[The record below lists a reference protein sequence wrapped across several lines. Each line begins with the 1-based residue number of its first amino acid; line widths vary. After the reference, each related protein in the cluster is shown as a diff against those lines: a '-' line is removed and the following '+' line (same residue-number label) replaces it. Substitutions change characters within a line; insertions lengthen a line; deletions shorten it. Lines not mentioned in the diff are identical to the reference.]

1 MRTLFAIGFVPLGVA
16 ALFACAACGGNQGPG
31 GANSAADTHGSTVS
45 PEGGTSSEQVGP
57 ATTTVALGDGG
68 DLQGSKLVETH
79 TVASTSA
86 SGDPSPKGPHSHDPG
101 RTPADIRA
109 IVVAH
114 RDEARACYDRALPSH
129 PGIEGDLVIQWTIDP
144 KGGVTQISSDTS
156 RSQIAEA
163 TVVACVADII
173 KKIQFAAS
181 PGGFETKAFYPF
193 NFHPRHGQPATGAG
207 Q

>member
-1 MRTLFAIGFVPLGVA
+1 MRTLFAFGVVQLGVA
-16 ALFACAACGGNQGPG
+16 VLVGCGASPG
-31 GANSAADTHGSTVS
+31 EGANSATETRSGGASSSGGPSGEDAGS
-45 PEGGTSSEQVGP
+45 
-57 ATTTVALGDGG
+57 ATTTTALGDGG

-86 SGDPSPKGPHSHDPG
+86 SAGPAPKGPHSHDPG
-101 RTPADIRA
+101 RSPADIRA

-114 RDEARACYDRALPSH
+114 RDEARACYDRALPTH

-144 KGGVTQISSDTS
+144 KGNVTQVSSDTS

-193 NFHPRHGQPATGAG
+193 NFHPRHTQPAGN

>member
-1 MRTLFAIGFVPLGVA
+1 M
-16 ALFACAACGGNQGPG
+16 
-31 GANSAADTHGSTVS
+31 S
-45 PEGGTSSEQVGP
+45 PDGGTSSEETGP

-68 DLQGSKLVETH
+68 DLQGSKLTETH
-79 TVASTSA
+79 TVASTAASA
-86 SGDPSPKGPHSHDPG
+86 GPAPKGPHSHDPG

-144 KGGVTQISSDTS
+144 KGSVTQISSDTS
-156 RSQIAEA
+156 RSQIAEP

-173 KKIQFAAS
+173 KKIQFASS

-193 NFHPRHGQPATGAG
+193 NFHPHHGQPAGG

>member
-1 MRTLFAIGFVPLGVA
+1 VPGEDA
-16 ALFACAACGGNQGPG
+16 
-31 GANSAADTHGSTVS
+31 
-45 PEGGTSSEQVGP
+45 GP
-57 ATTTVALGDGG
+57 ATTTTALGDGG

-86 SGDPSPKGPHSHDPG
+86 SSGPAPKGPHSHDPG
-101 RTPADIRA
+101 RSPADIRA

-114 RDEARACYDRALPSH
+114 RDEARACYDRALPTH
-129 PGIEGDLVIQWTIDP
+129 PGIEGDLVVQWTIDP
-144 KGGVTQISSDTS
+144 KGNVSQISSDTS
-156 RSQIAEA
+156 RSQITES

-173 KKIQFAAS
+173 KKIQFASS

-193 NFHPRHGQPATGAG
+193 NFHPRHSQPAGG